1 MRDGAEA
8 ELSDEALQL
17 LDHAEHQIELAF
29 RLATY
34 SDHAD
39 GMARVI
45 DRFARVE
52 GALADHA
59 AKLRTAL
66 VARPAASAKGSVRSS
81 PKPALRGTQSFG
93 SLAVKGE
100 KPDDAFDNG
109 HHDLTAMPIEEDEEE
124 AEAEA
129 ATTSESKQAE
139 TSKKQAGGKYLVVAP
154 SPTTASAPSKLRTSV
169 LSPDNP
175 ASPDFVPPPVVAKPR
190 AHGPSDLRKTL
201 GMSGGAKVEPYDKSL
216 KKESNLLSH
225 AFEMHDQAA
234 AVDGGDAAVERTA
247 RERCCSFLGGLGGI
261 INPSGPFR
269 LAWDVVIA
277 LFIFF
282 VLITEPLS
290 MGFWQGKPDR
300 PKSNLQTYGGERVGR
315 YERIERHGRP
325 IGVVN
330 DIMDCIFL
338 VDLFLNFRTGYY
350 TTDGVLI
357 MDPKLAAWEY
367 TRTWFLLDFASSIT
381 PVMTVC
387 LSLLGLSAGGASN
400 MGFAKVFKLTKVS
413 KVFKAFRIGKFL
425 KLLNGE
431 SELATQVEELITSSS
446 GALFGKVISISMSSF
461 LIAHLL
467 ACFMAMSGDGWMRT
481 YDPRAYDDDPASAWS
496 WQRQYL
502 AAIYW
507 AFTTMTTVGYGDI
520 TPAGDMDR
528 VYAIF
533 AMLIGVSFYSYII
546 ASVSSMVSSVDTKNA
561 VYFEKMEELSSWMDH
576 YGLEPALKRRVRR
589 FFKQFYADHSAIDDQ
604 YILERLSPVLQEA
617 ISTYLLHDYI
627 LEHSLFN
634 ELPEGS
640 LWKIMLIVR
649 NMTFE
654 TGAIIVQKGEINV
667 TLFIL
672 HHGEVVMEVGEQRR
686 TLDAGDSFGELCLL
700 GVNSESEVTV
710 TALSRAKFFYIRRDA
725 FLEAFSNFPE
735 VFDTMYEMRELFA
748 AKTLTHRGGSQA
760 NRKNRH
766 GTRMRNKT
774 MLDGLREGILG
785 KDHKNEKVKKSAYTR
800 LATVKEKLR
809 KTVGKKS
816 KAT

>member
-1 MRDGAEA
+1 MCDGAEA

-66 VARPAASAKGSVRSS
+66 VARPAASAKGSVRA

-154 SPTTASAPSKLRTSV
+154 
-169 LSPDNP
+169 
-175 ASPDFVPPPVVAKPR
+175 VA
-190 AHGPSDLRKTL
+190 GD
-201 GMSGGAKVEPYDKSL
+201 GVGAVEPYDKSL
-216 KKESNLLSH
+216 KKSRTCCRTP
-225 AFEMHDQAA
+225 EMHDQAA

-300 PKSNLQTYGGERVGR
+300 PKSNLQTYGGSAWAYGASAP
-315 YERIERHGRP
+315 GRP

-338 VDLFLNFRTGYY
+338 VDL
-350 TTDGVLI
+350 
-357 MDPKLAAWEY
+357 
-367 TRTWFLLDFASSIT
+367 
-381 PVMTVC
+381 
-387 LSLLGLSAGGASN
+387 
-400 MGFAKVFKLTKVS
+400 
-413 KVFKAFRIGKFL
+413 
-425 KLLNGE
+425 
-431 SELATQVEELITSSS
+431 
-446 GALFGKVISISMSSF
+446 
-461 LIAHLL
+461 
-467 ACFMAMSGDGWMRT
+467 
-481 YDPRAYDDDPASAWS
+481 

-672 HHGEVVMEVGEQRR
+672 HTGEVVMEVGEQRR

-735 VFDTMYEMRELFA
+735 VFDTMYEKRELFA

>member
-1 MRDGAEA
+1 M
-8 ELSDEALQL
+8 
-17 LDHAEHQIELAF
+17 
-29 RLATY
+29 
-34 SDHAD
+34 
-39 GMARVI
+39 
-45 DRFARVE
+45 
-52 GALADHA
+52 
-59 AKLRTAL
+59 
-66 VARPAASAKGSVRSS
+66 
-81 PKPALRGTQSFG
+81 
-93 SLAVKGE
+93 
-100 KPDDAFDNG
+100 
-109 HHDLTAMPIEEDEEE
+109 
-124 AEAEA
+124 
-129 ATTSESKQAE
+129 
-139 TSKKQAGGKYLVVAP
+139 
-154 SPTTASAPSKLRTSV
+154 
-169 LSPDNP
+169 
-175 ASPDFVPPPVVAKPR
+175 
-190 AHGPSDLRKTL
+190 
-201 GMSGGAKVEPYDKSL
+201 
-216 KKESNLLSH
+216 
-225 AFEMHDQAA
+225 
-234 AVDGGDAAVERTA
+234 
-247 RERCCSFLGGLGGI
+247 
-261 INPSGPFR
+261 
-269 LAWDVVIA
+269 
-277 LFIFF
+277 
-282 VLITEPLS
+282 
-290 MGFWQGKPDR
+290 
-300 PKSNLQTYGGERVGR
+300 GR

-604 YILERLSPVLQEA
+604 YILERLSPVLKQRA
-617 ISTYLLHDYI
+617 AFAPI
-627 LEHSLFN
+627 
-634 ELPEGS
+634 
-640 LWKIMLIVR
+640 
-649 NMTFE
+649 E
-654 TGAIIVQKGEINV
+654 T
-667 TLFIL
+667 
-672 HHGEVVMEVGEQRR
+672 
-686 TLDAGDSFGELCLL
+686 C
-700 GVNSESEVTV
+700 
-710 TALSRAKFFYIRRDA
+710 SR
-725 FLEAFSNFPE
+725 
-735 VFDTMYEMRELFA
+735 
-748 AKTLTHRGGSQA
+748 H
-760 NRKNRH
+760 
-766 GTRMRNKT
+766 
-774 MLDGLREGILG
+774 
-785 KDHKNEKVKKSAYTR
+785 
-800 LATVKEKLR
+800 
-809 KTVGKKS
+809 
-816 KAT
+816 

>member
-1 MRDGAEA
+1 
-8 ELSDEALQL
+8 
-17 LDHAEHQIELAF
+17 
-29 RLATY
+29 
-34 SDHAD
+34 
-39 GMARVI
+39 MAR
-45 DRFARVE
+45 
-52 GALADHA
+52 
-59 AKLRTAL
+59 
-66 VARPAASAKGSVRSS
+66 
-81 PKPALRGTQSFG
+81 SFG

-139 TSKKQAGGKYLVVAP
+139 TSKKQAGGKYSSPPPSTAATPRWSGRRGSGAAP
-154 SPTTASAPSKLRTSV
+154 SSAASA
-169 LSPDNP
+169 
-175 ASPDFVPPPVVAKPR
+175 ASSTR
-190 AHGPSDLRKTL
+190 
-201 GMSGGAKVEPYDKSL
+201 GALP
-216 KKESNLLSH
+216 
-225 AFEMHDQAA
+225 
-234 AVDGGDAAVERTA
+234 
-247 RERCCSFLGGLGGI
+247 
-261 INPSGPFR
+261 

-528 VYAIF
+528 
-533 AMLIGVSFYSYII
+533 
-546 ASVSSMVSSVDTKNA
+546 
-561 VYFEKMEELSSWMDH
+561 
-576 YGLEPALKRRVRR
+576 RRVRR

-672 HHGEVVMEVGEQRR
+672 HTGEVVMEVGEQRR

-735 VFDTMYEMRELFA
+735 VFDTMYEKRELFA

-800 LATVKEKLR
+800 LATVKEKL
-809 KTVGKKS
+809 S
-816 KAT
+816 